1 MFFVIS
7 SPVSD
12 LFQKWNVVDFLW
24 FDSSVSFCIVIHSDL
39 QSSHIGYIYCSFE
52 TITRLSA
59 LAEDAIGKVFF
70 TAWGDGLLVEQL
82 ISDPFFSLLIRTNK
96 VYNSFRHNNQY
107 KDIMYSSRIVYII
120 VYKYVTYRYTCSHW
134 NSLKK
139 TTLFFN

>member
-12 LFQKWNVVDFLW
+12 LFQEWNVVDFLW

-39 QSSHIGYIYCSFE
+39 HSSYIGYIYCSFE

-70 TAWGDGLLVEQL
+70 TAWEDGLLVEQL
-82 ISDPFFSLLIRTNK
+82 ISDPLLK
-96 VYNSFRHNNQY
+96 FVY
-107 KDIMYSSRIVYII
+107 
-120 VYKYVTYRYTCSHW
+120 W
-134 NSLKK
+134 
-139 TTLFFN
+139 

>member
-12 LFQKWNVVDFLW
+12 LFQEWNVVDFLW

-59 LAEDAIGKVFF
+59 LAGKVFF
-70 TAWGDGLLVEQL
+70 TAWEDGLLVEQL
-82 ISDPFFSLLIRTNK
+82 ISDPFLKF
-96 VYNSFRHNNQY
+96 VY
-107 KDIMYSSRIVYII
+107 
-120 VYKYVTYRYTCSHW
+120 W
-134 NSLKK
+134 
-139 TTLFFN
+139 